1 MNSVRTSV
9 DDSGALLL
17 MWCLNDSGVNEMNG
31 MIDSDLGLDAEM
43 VSDGKGNDFRM
54 EKPELTSEQLR
65 AAVSASHAPITS
77 TGKVYGVKTENK
89 GRLTGKQRLFCNLIV
104 TQGISATEAYRR
116 AYNVTTDRMA
126 TSAVDANRL
135 MNSPK
140 VKVLLESAM
149 ARTEDALINNA
160 TMTRRH
166 IMTEL
171 LEHSRSMKSEGSKL
185 KALELM
191 GKAVGMFVDRVEQ
204 TVEQVSAE
212 QLKDELSKHMALLD
226 SATKH

>member
-1 MNSVRTSV
+1 MRQVI
-9 DDSGALLL
+9 DD
-17 MWCLNDSGVNEMNG
+17 
-31 MIDSDLGLDAEM
+31 DLGIDAEM
-43 VSDGKGNDFRM
+43 ISDGKGNAFRM
-54 EKPELTSEQLR
+54 PAPELTSEQLR
-65 AAVSASHAPITS
+65 AAVESSPAPLTS
-77 TGKVYGVKTENK
+77 NGNLYGVKEEKK

-116 AYNVTTDRMA
+116 AYNVSTDRIA

-135 MNSPK
+135 MKNPK
-140 VKVLLESAM
+140 VQVLLESAM

-160 TMTRRH
+160 QMTRRH

-191 GKAVGMFVDRVEQ
+191 GKAVGMFVDKVEQ
-204 TVEQVSAE
+204 TIEQVSPE
-212 QLKDELSKHMALLD
+212 QLKDELSKHLALLD
-226 SATKH
+226 QATKH